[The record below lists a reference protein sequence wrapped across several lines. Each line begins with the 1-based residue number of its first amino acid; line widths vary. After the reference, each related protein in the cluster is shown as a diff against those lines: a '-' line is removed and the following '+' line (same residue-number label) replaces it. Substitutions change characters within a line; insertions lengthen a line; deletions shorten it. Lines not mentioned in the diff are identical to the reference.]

1 MSSREELLKTHEK
14 AQERQVG
21 GAMPCR
27 GLLLPY
33 CCCGLVLLWL
43 CCGSVQAVVTVD
55 AVVSQCVR
63 AYVCTRGRAYNVY
76 RLTCKFVVAAV
87 VAVEIRVRACIMC
100 RPWTQICRLI
110 FGSAIFNSNYQETD
124 GQGRGPLECVKC
136 LISMSHGPMGP

>member
-1 MSSREELLKTHEK
+1 MKKLKRGRLEEPCS
-14 AQERQVG
+14 VG
-21 GAMPCR
+21 ACCC
-27 GLLLPY
+27 LIVAVAWC
-33 CCCGLVLLWL
+33 CCCGCCG
-43 CCGSVQAVVTVD
+43 CCGSVEAVVTVD

-110 FGSAIFNSNYQETD
+110 FGSAIFNSNYQEMD